1 MPAERK
7 KPASMEEKESLLNN
21 KEKDCSERRPVS
33 SREKPKDDIKLTA
46 KKEVIKVPED
56 KKKKL
61 EEDKRKK
68 EDKERKKKEE
78 EKVKAEEGLKQKE
91 EEEKKKHE
99 EEERKKQEEQA
110 KRQQEEAAAQ
120 LKEKEESL
128 QLHQEVWERHQL
140 RKELRSKNQNAPD
153 NRPEENFFSRLD
165 SSLKKNTAFV
175 KKLKTITE
183 QQRDSLSH
191 DFNGL
196 NLSKYIAEAVASI
209 VEAKL
214 KISDVNC
221 AVHLCSLFHQR
232 YADFAPSLLQ
242 VWKKHFE
249 ARKEEKTPN
258 ITKLRTDLRF
268 IAELTIVGIFTDKE
282 GLSLIYEQLKSIIN
296 ADRESHTHV
305 SVVISFCRHCGDDI
319 AGLVPRKVKGAA
331 EKFNLS
337 FPPSEIISPEKQQP
351 FQNLLKEYFT
361 SLTKH
366 LKRDHRELQN
376 TERQNRCIL
385 HSKGELSEDRHKQ
398 YEEFAMS
405 YQKLLANS
413 QSLADLLDE
422 NMPDLPQ
429 DKPTP
434 EEAKDSKDNKEASS
448 PDDLELEL
456 ENLEINDDTLE
467 LEGGD
472 EAEDLTKKLLDEQE
486 QEDEEASTGSHLKLI
501 VDAFLQQLPNCVN
514 RDLIDKAAMDFCM
527 NMNTKANRKK
537 LVRALFIVPRQ
548 RLDLLPFY
556 ARLVAT
562 LHPCMSDVAE
572 DLCSMLRGD
581 FRFHVRKKD
590 QINIETKNKTV
601 RFIGELTKFKMFT
614 KNDTLHCLKML
625 LSDFSHH
632 HIEMACTLLET
643 CGRFLFRSPESHLRT
658 SVLLEQMM
666 RKKQAMHLDARYV
679 TMVEN
684 AYYYCNP
691 PPAEKTVKKKRP
703 PLQEYVRKL
712 LYKDLSKVTTEKVL
726 RQMRKLP
733 WQDQEVKDYVI
744 CCMINIWNVKYNS
757 IHCVA
762 NLLAGLVL
770 YQEDVGIHVVDGVLE
785 DIRLGMEVNQ
795 PKFNQRRISS
805 AKFLGE
811 LYNYRMV
818 ESAVIFRTL
827 YSFTS
832 FGVNPDG
839 SPSSLDPPEH
849 LFRIRLVCTILDTCG
864 QYFDRGSSKRKLDC
878 FLVYFQRYVWWKK
891 SLEVWTKDHPFPIDI
906 DYMISDTLE
915 LLRPKIKLCNSLE
928 ESIRQV
934 HDLEREFLIK
944 LGLVNDKDSKDSM
957 TEGENL
963 EEDEEEEEGG
973 AETEEQSGNESEV
986 NEPEEEE
993 GSDNDDDEGEEEEEE
1008 NTDYLTDSNKENET
1022 DEENTEVM
1030 IKGGGLKHVP
1040 CVEDEDFIQALD
1052 KMMLENLQQRSGESV
1067 KVHQL
1072 DVAIPL
1078 HLKSQLRKGPPLG
1091 GGEGEAESA
1100 DTMPFVMLTRKGNKQ
1115 QFKILNVPM
1124 SSQLAANHWNQQQAE
1139 QEERMRMKKLTL
1151 DINERQEQEDYQEML
1166 QSLAQRPAP
1175 ANTNRERRPRYQHPK
1190 GAPNADL
1197 IFKTGGRRR

>member
-1 MPAERK
+1 
-7 KPASMEEKESLLNN
+7 
-21 KEKDCSERRPVS
+21 
-33 SREKPKDDIKLTA
+33 
-46 KKEVIKVPED
+46 
-56 KKKKL
+56 
-61 EEDKRKK
+61 
-68 EDKERKKKEE
+68 
-78 EKVKAEEGLKQKE
+78 
-91 EEEKKKHE
+91 
-99 EEERKKQEEQA
+99 
-110 KRQQEEAAAQ
+110 
-120 LKEKEESL
+120 
-128 QLHQEVWERHQL
+128 
-140 RKELRSKNQNAPD
+140 
-153 NRPEENFFSRLD
+153 
-165 SSLKKNTAFV
+165 
-175 KKLKTITE
+175 
-183 QQRDSLSH
+183 
-191 DFNGL
+191 
-196 NLSKYIAEAVASI
+196 
-209 VEAKL
+209 
-214 KISDVNC
+214 
-221 AVHLCSLFHQR
+221 
-232 YADFAPSLLQ
+232 
-242 VWKKHFE
+242 
-249 ARKEEKTPN
+249 
-258 ITKLRTDLRF
+258 
-268 IAELTIVGIFTDKE
+268 
-282 GLSLIYEQLKSIIN
+282 
-296 ADRESHTHV
+296 
-305 SVVISFCRHCGDDI
+305 
-319 AGLVPRKVKGAA
+319 
-331 EKFNLS
+331 
-337 FPPSEIISPEKQQP
+337 
-351 FQNLLKEYFT
+351 
-361 SLTKH
+361 
-366 LKRDHRELQN
+366 
-376 TERQNRCIL
+376 
-385 HSKGELSEDRHKQ
+385 
-398 YEEFAMS
+398 
-405 YQKLLANS
+405 
-413 QSLADLLDE
+413 
-422 NMPDLPQ
+422 
-429 DKPTP
+429 
-434 EEAKDSKDNKEASS
+434 
-448 PDDLELEL
+448 
-456 ENLEINDDTLE
+456 
-467 LEGGD
+467 
-472 EAEDLTKKLLDEQE
+472 
-486 QEDEEASTGSHLKLI
+486 
-501 VDAFLQQLPNCVN
+501 
-514 RDLIDKAAMDFCM
+514 
-527 NMNTKANRKK
+527 
-537 LVRALFIVPRQ
+537 
-548 RLDLLPFY
+548 
-556 ARLVAT
+556 
-562 LHPCMSDVAE
+562 
-572 DLCSMLRGD
+572 
-581 FRFHVRKKD
+581 
-590 QINIETKNKTV
+590 
-601 RFIGELTKFKMFT
+601 
-614 KNDTLHCLKML
+614 ML
-625 LSDFSHH
+625 LSDFSLTILKWHVPCWKH
-632 HIEMACTLLET
+632 VEDFFSDLQI
-643 CGRFLFRSPESHLRT
+643 SLRT

-832 FGVNPDG
+832 FGVNSDG

-957 TEGENL
+957 PEGENL

-993 GSDNDDDEGEEEEEE
+993 GSGNDDDEGEEEEEE

-1052 KMMLENLQQRSGESV
+1052 KMMLENLQEGSGNDDDEGEEEEEENTDYLTDSNKENETDEENTEV
-1067 KVHQL
+1067 MIKGGGLKHVPCVEDEDFIQAL
-1072 DVAIPL
+1072 DKMMLENLQVLNVAL
-1078 HLKSQLRKGPPLG
+1078 FQTTKCVNLLKCTNSMLPFPCIQKPARKGTHQW
-1091 GGEGEAESA
+1091 GEGETESA

-1197 IFKTGGRRR
+1197 IFKTGGR